1 MWMCLLFPLLAST
14 YNTHDGMKGRHC
26 QCLVGISM
34 ICVTGWYVMGDG
46 MGWDGGMP
54 NMGWGIDRS
63 GMGSPVQHDRAVRGS
78 VARRIS
84 PLSRCPIG
92 RLYLS
97 SPGELNE
104 ALMGPS
110 LLGPSACP
118 PNPHPDIS
126 RARQVPPIATGPM
139 S

>member
-1 MWMCLLFPLLAST
+1 MRMWMCLLFPLLAST

-78 VARRIS
+78 VRSPHLAPVQMPNWS
-84 PLSRCPIG
+84 PLSI
-92 RLYLS
+92 
-97 SPGELNE
+97 
-104 ALMGPS
+104 
-110 LLGPSACP
+110 
-118 PNPHPDIS
+118 
-126 RARQVPPIATGPM
+126 
-139 S
+139 